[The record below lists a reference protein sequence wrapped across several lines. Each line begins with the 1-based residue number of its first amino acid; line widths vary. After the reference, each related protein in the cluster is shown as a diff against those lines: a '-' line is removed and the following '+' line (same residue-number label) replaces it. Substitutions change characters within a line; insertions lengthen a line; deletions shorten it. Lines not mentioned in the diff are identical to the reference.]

1 MLECRRQI
9 RIIQP
14 SLRYGHTEKNRQI
27 RNNRQTRK
35 NRKARTNRPT
45 EKQGQILKKGQTG
58 QQNFFLMLALFER
71 ASFWPPSMVYIFSHQ
86 LQITI
91 TISSSSYM
99 FSWWPSMGSI
109 HVLHLHLSF
118 WLRPTKLYEI
128 WVKQTC
134 QHKLTNW

>member
-58 QQNFFLMLALFER
+58 QQNFFFNVGPLWESIFLTTFYGLYFQSSITNYNYNFFKFLYVFMVTFYGQHSCT
-71 ASFWPPSMVYIFSHQ
+71 ASTPVFLTKANKTLWNMSKTNM
-86 LQITI
+86 
-91 TISSSSYM
+91 
-99 FSWWPSMGSI
+99 
-109 HVLHLHLSF
+109 
-118 WLRPTKLYEI
+118 PT
-128 WVKQTC
+128 
-134 QHKLTNW
+134 